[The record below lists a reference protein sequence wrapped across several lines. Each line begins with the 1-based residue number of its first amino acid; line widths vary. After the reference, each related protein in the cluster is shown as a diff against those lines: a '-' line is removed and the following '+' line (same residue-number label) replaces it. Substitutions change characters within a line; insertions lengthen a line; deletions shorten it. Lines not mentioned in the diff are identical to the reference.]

1 MGNGWL
7 TPDSA
12 PGNVTSRC
20 IFIPDDPQW
29 VAIVAGAL
37 IALTFPYNFEQY
49 GTATPDE
56 TASVFVD
63 MFDNFSYN
71 IGVCRVI
78 GEIVVTAGT
87 ANPNPGNWIVCDGSS
102 LLRSDY
108 PDLFAALG
116 TTYGAVDGT
125 HFNIPDLQG
134 RTVIGVGVGAS
145 TYALGDQGGEETHT
159 LVTGEVPAHTHVDAG
174 HTHTEGNAAPAV
186 GAAVVGV
193 PVPSAVP
200 SVGVTG
206 SGNASLDTV
215 GGSGS
220 HNNLQ
225 PYIALNYFIVAL

>member
-37 IALTFPYNFEQY
+37 IALTFPHNFEQY

-78 GEIVVTAGT
+78 GEIIVTAGT
-87 ANPNPGNWIVCDGSS
+87 ANPNPSNWLACDGSS

-108 PDLFAALG
+108 PGLFAALG

-134 RTVIGVGVGAS
+134 RTVIGVGAGAS
-145 TYALGDQGGEETHT
+145 TYTLGDQGGEETHT
-159 LVTGEVPAHTHVDAG
+159 LVAGEVPAHTHTDAG
-174 HTHTEGNAAPAV
+174 HTHTEGNASPAV
-186 GAAVVGV
+186 GAAIVGV
-193 PVPSAVP
+193 PIPSAVP

-206 SGNASLDTV
+206 VGNASLDTV
-215 GGSGS
+215 GGGGS

-225 PYIALNYFIVAL
+225 PYTALNYFIVAL